1 MAKIP
6 GKGTLLKLTI
16 SASLTTIAQVDSI
29 TPGAQ
34 DQETVECD
42 TLDNTT
48 SDIPIQGTGRSTQAD
63 TTASLYYDPA
73 NATHQF
79 IAVTIA
85 DATPTAIAGT
95 ITLADSGATAVAFSA
110 AALGLGFDAITPS
123 NLVKST
129 LTVHHNGLIDWP
141 QS

>member
-34 DQETVECD
+34 DQEMVECD
-42 TLDNTT
+42 TLDNATA
-48 SDIPIQGTGRSTQAD
+48 DIPMQGTGRSSQAD
-63 TTASLYYDPA
+63 TSASMYYDPA

-79 IAVTIA
+79 VAATIS
-85 DATPTAIAGT
+85 DATPSAIVGS
-95 ITLADSGATAVAFSA
+95 ISLADSGPTAVAFSA
-110 AALGLGFDAITPS
+110 SGLGLGFDAITPS
-123 NLVKST
+123 GLVKST
-129 LTVHHNGLIDWP
+129 LTIHHNGLIDWP